1 MKKVSKL
8 GYLGPKGTFTEMA
21 AEEYNG
27 TVAEYVPYCDIKI
40 LVKAVVAG
48 EIDKAVV
55 PIENS
60 LQGAVTLTLDLLL
73 KYELKIFDEVI
84 IPIKHSLL
92 VDDEVKELK
101 QLQHIVSHP
110 QALAQCR
117 SFIEQHLNCQ
127 VHTAESTAEAIK
139 KVAEAGTSWG
149 AIGNYHA
156 ADYYELSVLKSDIQD
171 NEENWTRFV
180 ILAKEDRAPT
190 VNDKT
195 SIICSPKDD
204 HPGALYEILQE
215 FAARKINLTRIESR
229 PARKMIGDY
238 IFFID
243 FEGHREEKSVRAAL
257 ENVKEIVAWM
267 KLLGSY
273 PQAEVQSN

>member
-1 MKKVSKL
+1 MTKL
-8 GYLGPKGTFTEMA
+8 GYLGPKGTFTEIA
-21 AEEYNG
+21 AAEYNG
-27 TVAEYVPYCDIKI
+27 VVTEYVPYCDIKV
-40 LVKAVVAG
+40 LVKAVV
-48 EIDKAVV
+48 EEKIDKAVV

-84 IPIKHSLL
+84 IPITHSLL
-92 VDDEVKELK
+92 VNSQVKDLNELK
-101 QLQHIVSHP
+101 HIVSHP

-117 SFIEQHLNCQ
+117 AFIDNDLDCK

-139 KVAEAGTSWG
+139 KVSEAGREWG

-156 ADYYELSVLKSDIQD
+156 ADYYELAVLKNNIQD

-180 ILAKEDRAPT
+180 ILAKEDSAPT
-190 VNDKT
+190 AQDKT

-243 FEGHREEKSVRAAL
+243 FEGHREDEIVYAAL
-257 ENVKEIVAWM
+257 ENVKEVVAWM

-273 PQAEVQSN
+273 PQAEIQSN

>member
-1 MKKVSKL
+1 MSRV

-21 AEEYNG
+21 AEEYRG
-27 TVAEYVPYCDIKI
+27 TVAEYIPYCDIKV
-40 LVKAVVAG
+40 LVKAVVD
-48 EIDKAVV
+48 EKIDRAVV

-73 KYELKIFDEVI
+73 KYDLKIVDEVI
-84 IPIKHSLL
+84 IPITHSLL
-92 VDDEVKELK
+92 AADVVTDLDDLDHV
-101 QLQHIVSHP
+101 VSHP

-117 SFIEQHLNCQ
+117 AFIDEHLNCN
-127 VHTAESTAEAIK
+127 VHTADSTADAIK
-139 KVAEAGTSWG
+139 RVAKAGPNWA

-156 ADYYELSVLKSDIQD
+156 ADYYDLSVLRNDIQD

-180 ILAKEDRAPT
+180 VLAKEDSPQT
-190 VNDKT
+190 GDDKT
-195 SIICSPKDD
+195 SIICSPRDD
-204 HPGALYEILQE
+204 HPGALYEILKE
-215 FAARKINLTRIESR
+215 FAQREINLTRIESR

-243 FEGHREEKSVRAAL
+243 FEGHRSEENIQLAL
-257 ENVKEIVAWM
+257 SNVEEIVAWI

-273 PQAEVQSN
+273 PQAEIQAD